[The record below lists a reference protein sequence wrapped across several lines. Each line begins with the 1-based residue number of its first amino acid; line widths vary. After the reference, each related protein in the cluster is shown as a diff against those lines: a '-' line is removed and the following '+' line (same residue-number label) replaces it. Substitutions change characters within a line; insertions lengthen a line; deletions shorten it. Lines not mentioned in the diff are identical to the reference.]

1 MKKEKKKKKKKK
13 KHIENARTL
22 SEGKIIVT
30 IDADSMMTKYSL
42 QEIKDMLE
50 SGNFSDFKLEF
61 GIIDTRVCL

>member
-1 MKKEKKKKKKKK
+1 MINQKKY
-13 KHIENARTL
+13 IENARTL

-42 QEIKDMLE
+42 QEINNMLE
-50 SGNFSDFKLEF
+50 NSKFSDFKLEF

>member
-1 MKKEKKKKKKKK
+1 MINQKKY
-13 KHIENARTL
+13 IENARTL

-42 QEIKDMLE
+42 QEIKNMLE
-50 SGNFSDFKLEF
+50 NSKFSDFKLEF

>member
-1 MKKEKKKKKKKK
+1 MEHNQKKY
-13 KHIENARTL
+13 IENARTL

-42 QEIKDMLE
+42 QEIKNMLE
-50 SGNFSDFKLEF
+50 NSKFSDFKLEF